1 MSMPSARNRIYG
13 VQLYK
18 YKIIEYYIG
27 DIIFITASIP
37 LNTLIHMK

>member
-18 YKIIEYYIG
+18 YKIIEYCIG
-27 DIIFITASIP
+27 DINFYNSQYSIEH
-37 LNTLIHMK
+37 LIHMK